1 MIEQKKTQEE
11 ADEEILNK
19 NFDFKHAVKNPYI
32 ERLRGQDSVI
42 VDMEAIKYFKE
53 MAKSMGAD
61 WKTLVNMYLVD
72 AVNQKKK
79 VRWCS

>member
-11 ADEEILNK
+11 ADDEILNK

-53 MAKSMGAD
+53 MAKGMGTD

-79 VRWCS
+79 VRWD

>member
-11 ADEEILNK
+11 ADDEILNK

-32 ERLRGQDSVI
+32 ERLRGQ
-42 VDMEAIKYFKE
+42 YFKE
-53 MAKSMGAD
+53 MAKGMGTD

-79 VRWCS
+79 VRWD

>member
-1 MIEQKKTQEE
+1 MHIKERRYLADAVENAAIEGYNREQE
-11 ADEEILNK
+11 AL
-19 NFDFKHAVKNPYI
+19 
-32 ERLRGQDSVI
+32 Q
-42 VDMEAIKYFKE
+42 EAIKYFKE

-79 VRWCS
+79 VRWD